1 MAQVVFLSHDFA
13 LFVLMK
19 VERDCGL
26 ILIVIALST
35 TIWKV

>member
-1 MAQVVFLSHDFA
+1 MAQVIFLSHDFA

-26 ILIVIALST
+26 IPIVVVSST